1 MASVSAAI
9 PDNRSISA
17 RPAFMAFVTDSDSQG
32 VIRRALPDLAA
43 EPDGLRRG
51 NIAKAIEHL
60 ADHRSPELLIV
71 DISGVELPLSQIR
84 LLSEVCEPG
93 VPVVVIGDRNEIGL
107 YRDLVQLGVSDYI
120 VKPLTIELVS
130 RAVEV
135 ARHSFTGAPLAQKL
149 GKVIAVTGTR
159 GGVGTTTVATN
170 LAWYLANRGGRRVA
184 LIDFDLQTGDCS
196 LILDLQPTSALREA
210 LENPNRID
218 SLYLERVMVPHG
230 DRLFVLSAEESLS
243 DELRFTPDSVEKL
256 ITSLR
261 SDFHYVVLDIPR
273 TPSGAIQRA
282 IDLAALRVIV
292 SDTTIRSAR
301 EIARMRSV
309 LNHAR
314 GSERNFLVVN
324 RNGER
329 RPGHVPLSE
338 FMSTVEMPAI
348 ATIPLVTRLPSGQ
361 AADGIP
367 QAAQRG
373 PIAQAVEVLAGEISG
388 RPVAR
393 KKWWWP
399 WQ

>member
-9 PDNRSISA
+9 PENRLISA